1 MQILNQSGMYY
12 VDSMYIRIPMRTVV
26 EVPCVLHCQ
35 MHVHVLPLV
44 LEAHV
49 TVIDIRIN
57 SRPVSH

>member
-35 MHVHVLPLV
+35 MHVLPLV